1 MRQSRRQTLQ
11 VAGGAGLYAA
21 LGAIGLVS
29 SGVVSAQAADAR
41 AGAAFQAKTLPD
53 ALRAIGATEPA
64 DSRDIVIDAP
74 DVAENGAVVPIS
86 IRSNLPGTE
95 TIALLVEKN
104 PQPLA
109 SLYEVLPGLEPEIGN
124 RIKMNETSDVYVV
137 VRAGGRYYMAR
148 REVKVILGGCTG

>member
-1 MRQSRRQTLQ
+1 M
-11 VAGGAGLYAA
+11 
-21 LGAIGLVS
+21 
-29 SGVVSAQAADAR
+29 
-41 AGAAFQAKTLPD
+41 
-53 ALRAIGATEPA
+53 GATDPA

-137 VRAGGRYYMAR
+137 VRAGGRYFMAR